1 MTTTDTVLA
10 WHFRWLDGTTEY
22 LREPE
27 QVGKSYSCEGRLVL
41 CGNGFHASEK
51 VIDALTYAPGPLL
64 CRVRCAGEILHGS
77 DKLVCRTRTLL
88 RSVDV
93 TEQLRWFALE
103 CAEHIQHLSSDK
115 RVSACNAV
123 TRRYLNGKATVK
135 KLNSARAAAEAAAGD
150 AAEAAAGAAAEA
162 AAGAAAGDA
171 ARAAA
176 RAAAGAAAGARAAA
190 RAAAG
195 SAAGAAARA
204 AARAAWAAAREWQ
217 RTALE
222 ARILPL
228 FEE

>member
-1 MTTTDTVLA
+1 MTTDTVLA
-10 WHFRWLDGTTEY
+10 WHFRRLDGTTNY
-22 LREPE
+22 LKTPE
-27 QVGKSYSCEGRLVL
+27 EVGKSYSVTGNLVL
-41 CGNGFHASEK
+41 CGNGFHASEN
-51 VIDALTYAPGPLL
+51 VLGALTYAPGPLL
-64 CRVRCAGEILHGS
+64 CRIRCEGEILHGS

-123 TRRYLNGKATVK
+123 TRRYLNGKATVEE
-135 KLNSARAAAEAAAGD
+135 LNSAWAAAGD
-150 AAEAAAGAAAEA
+150 AARAAAGDAARDAAWAAAWAAARAAAGA
-162 AAGAAAGDA
+162 A

-176 RAAAGAAAGARAAA
+176 RAAAGAAA
-190 RAAAG
+190 
-195 SAAGAAARA
+195 
-204 AARAAWAAAREWQ
+204 REWQ
-217 RTALE
+217 HQALE